1 MNQRIHLITCFFL
14 ALVSSA
20 LCGEIELVERD
31 EWARFFKK
39 FEVEGTIV
47 IADERGKETSLSVYG
62 LERAKTRFSPASTF
76 KIPHALFALDADIVR
91 DEFQIFTWDG
101 VKRFNPPWNRDQNLR
116 SSMRHS
122 VVWVYERF
130 AEELGEKREGDYL
143 SKVEYGNGKPTGK
156 APFWIKGDLR
166 ISAIEQIAFLKQLY
180 RNKLPIKV
188 EHQRLVK
195 DIMIVEAGA
204 DWVLRAK
211 TGWTGK
217 MAWWVGWI
225 ETPRGAVFFAANIET
240 PNKKRDLVKREELP
254 RAILTSIGALPEK
267 PTAEQG
273 SVRQS
278 TTRSESKF
286 E

>member
-1 MNQRIHLITCFFL
+1 MNQRIHMITCFFL
-14 ALVSSA
+14 ALISST
-20 LCGEIELVERD
+20 LCGETEFVERE
-31 EWARFFKK
+31 EWKQFFQK

-47 IADERGKETSLSVYG
+47 IADERGKKTSLSVHN
-62 LERAKTRFSPASTF
+62 LNRAKTRFLPASTF

-91 DEFQIFTWDG
+91 DEFQIFSWDK
-101 VKRFNPPWNRDQNLR
+101 VKRFHSPWNRDQNLR

-143 SKVEYGNGKPTGK
+143 SKVGYGNGKPTGEK
-156 APFWIKGDLR
+156 PFWIKGDLR
-166 ISAIEQIAFLKQLY
+166 ISAIEQIRFLQRLY

-195 DIMIVEAGA
+195 DIMVSEAGV
-204 DWVLRAK
+204 DWILRAK

-217 MAWWVGWI
+217 LAWWVGWI
-225 ETPRGAVFFAANIET
+225 ETPKGAVFFAANIDT
-240 PNKKRDLVKREELP
+240 QNKNRDLVKRVKLP

-267 PTAEQG
+267 PTAEPQ
-273 SVRQS
+273 R
-278 TTRSESKF
+278 
-286 E
+286 